1 MKHLFFIGLLLCAAV
16 IPAKAQSLYADPRA
30 HDVGDVVTV
39 VLAERTSASRES
51 GWDNRSATQ
60 MGGNAGVAGNVTG
73 RFGLDASFNNE
84 ALNKNLSSQ
93 RDLLT
98 GTFTAQVIERDERG
112 NLMIAGERRLHVNGE
127 THLLR
132 VEGLVRPFDVRND
145 NSVYSFQIANA
156 NIEYRH
162 AGAHRRFVKPGFLAR
177 VGAATVLGAAI
188 IIASQN

>member
-1 MKHLFFIGLLLCAAV
+1 MDRNEMKHLFFIGLLFCAAV

-60 MGGNAGVAGNVTG
+60 MGGNASVAGKVTG

-93 RDLLT
+93 RDLLNDSYT
-98 GTFTAQVIERDERG
+98 SQVVERDERSH
-112 NLMIAGERRLHVNGE
+112 LMFAGERHLHVEREAG
-127 THLLR
+127 LR
-132 VEGLVRPFDVRND
+132 
-145 NSVYSFQIANA
+145 
-156 NIEYRH
+156 
-162 AGAHRRFVKPGFLAR
+162 
-177 VGAATVLGAAI
+177 
-188 IIASQN
+188 

>member
-1 MKHLFFIGLLLCAAV
+1 MKRLFSFWLLIGAVV
-16 IPAKAQSLYADPRA
+16 IPAQAQSLYADPRA

-51 GWDNRSATQ
+51 GWDNRSSTQ
-60 MGGNAGVAGNVTG
+60 LGGNASVSGNVSG
-73 RFGLDASFNNE
+73 RFGLDATFNND

-98 GTFTAQVIERDERG
+98 GTFTAQVVERDARG
-112 NLMIAGERRLHVNGE
+112 NLVISGERRLHVNGE

-132 VEGLVRPFDVRND
+132 VDGLIRPFDVRND

-162 AGAHRRFVKPGFLAR
+162 AGGHRRFVKPGFLAR
-177 VGAATVLGAAI
+177 VGAAAVLGAAI
-188 IIASQN
+188 IYASQN